1 MLDSAGINGIE
12 AAYYLYDA
20 LRKVEAKWNTEE
32 ERKACPQSKPYDSNP
47 HPINFNLVRP
57 RLHFLRPRSL
67 ARSLFFCSVR

>member
-1 MLDSAGINGIE
+1 LDSAGINGIE

-57 RLHFLRPRSL
+57 RPRLHFLRPRSL
-67 ARSLFFCSVR
+67 FFCSVR

>member
-1 MLDSAGINGIE
+1 MDSAGINGIE

-20 LRKVEAKWNTEE
+20 LRNVEAKWNTEE

-47 HPINFNLVRP
+47 PPINFNLVRPRP

-67 ARSLFFCSVR
+67 FCSVR